1 VNVRSAALRGSREPL
16 DPECDCE
23 TCTTFPRG
31 YLRHLFVV
39 EDILG
44 LRLIAL
50 HNVRFL
56 LRLGEQARARILDG
70 SFDRWSRDWL
80 DRYSR
85 ARGAS

>member
-1 VNVRSAALRGSREPL
+1 
-16 DPECDCE
+16 
-23 TCTTFPRG
+23 
-31 YLRHLFVV
+31 
-39 EDILG
+39 
-44 LRLIAL
+44 LIAL

-85 ARGAS
+85 PRGAS